1 MSEKNELHAFERSKK
16 CPHMMGQ
23 LSEPDYRNGMWH
35 VLMRLIING
44 FRSIHCHLIIVGRV
58 AFSIFPTSVS
68 QETQVA
74 L

>member
-1 MSEKNELHAFERSKK
+1 MRKAKNIRK
-16 CPHMMGQ
+16 GQ
-23 LSEPDYRNGMWH
+23 LSQPDYRNGMSAC
-35 VLMRLIING
+35 VNALIING